1 MGVILRF
8 HRDCKDL
15 AMDKFVIR
23 GGNPLL
29 GTIRV
34 SGAKNA
40 ALPAMAAALLT
51 DEPVIVENIPQVR
64 DIETTRKLLAAMGAE
79 VELGYGRALHRTT
92 ICARNLAS
100 PEASYELVK
109 QMRASSLVLGPLVAR
124 CGRARVSL
132 PGGCAIGARPIDL
145 HIQGLEQLGAK
156 ITQDHGYVE
165 ATADRLRGSE
175 IVFEKITVTGTED
188 LLMAATLADGETVLQ
203 NCARE
208 PEVADLANLLNKM
221 GAQVEGAGTST
232 IRVKGVSQLHGA
244 KHRIIPDR
252 IEAATFIIA
261 AALTGGDLNIAGC
274 DSSHLQALLNK
285 LHEVGVKTAQSTESV
300 RVMGDAPFKATDII
314 TEEYPGFPTDMQAQ
328 YMALATQAEGTSIIT
343 ENIFENRFMHVSELM
358 RMGANIKVEGRRA
371 VVRGKTPLSAAAVQA
386 SDLRASASLVLAA
399 LVCEG
404 ESIIDRVYHIDR
416 GYENIEEKLRG
427 VGAQIRRIGE
437 ILPKRAAV
445 PSARA

>member
-1 MGVILRF
+1 
-8 HRDCKDL
+8 
-15 AMDKFVIR
+15 MDKFVIR

-51 DEPVIVENIPQVR
+51 DEPVILENIPQVR
-64 DIETTRKLLAAMGAE
+64 DIETTRRLLAAMGAE
-79 VELGYGRALHRTT
+79 VELGYGRAQHRTT
-92 ICARNLAS
+92 ICARTLTS
-100 PEASYELVK
+100 PEAAYDLVK

-145 HIQGLEQLGAK
+145 HIRGLEQLGAK

-165 ATADRLRGSE
+165 ATADRLRGGE

-188 LLMAATLADGETVLQ
+188 LLMAATLAEGETVLK

-208 PEVADLANLLNKM
+208 PEVADLADLLNKM
-221 GAQVEGAGTST
+221 GAHVEGAGTST
-232 IRVKGVSQLHGA
+232 IRVKGVSKLHGA

-252 IEAATFIIA
+252 IEAGTFIIA
-261 AALTGGDLNIAGC
+261 GALTGGDINVAGC
-274 DSSHLQALLNK
+274 DPAHLGVLLDK
-285 LHEVGVKTAQSTESV
+285 LHEVGVKTAQSAESV
-300 RVMGDAPFKATDII
+300 RVMGDGPLKAADIA

-328 YMALATQAEGTSIIT
+328 YMALVTQAEGTSIIM
-343 ENIFENRFMHVSELM
+343 ENIFENRFMHVLELV
-358 RMGANIKVEGRRA
+358 RMGANIKIDGRRA
-371 VVRGKTPLSAAAVQA
+371 LVRGNAPLSAAAVQA

-399 LVCEG
+399 LVAEG

-416 GYENIEEKLRG
+416 GYEHIEEKLRA

-437 ILPKRAAV
+437 ILPKKPAA
-445 PSARA
+445 PSAKA